1 MLCIDKI
8 LFKSSLT
15 FEVIVSPSVM
25 LSMLDETIGSPVDV
39 DQLIAT
45 FGSAAVALQKAVN

>member
-1 MLCIDKI
+1 
-8 LFKSSLT
+8 
-15 FEVIVSPSVM
+15 M

-45 FGSAAVALQKAVN
+45 FGSAAVALQKAVNWTEMRTSATKS